1 MSFENIFGPDS
12 LSIEK
17 ARILGLLER
26 DGITEET
33 RVAVI
38 KWTEQ
43 MEVRSRISLKEMIR
57 FNVDRAELYEAIGA
71 IDEMFEC
78 LGEAHYQVIQ
88 EKDEGNETGNWDEFL
103 EKIQSY
109 IAKMEEKYPA

>member
-38 KWTEQ
+38 KWTE
-43 MEVRSRISLKEMIR
+43 
-57 FNVDRAELYEAIGA
+57 
-71 IDEMFEC
+71 
-78 LGEAHYQVIQ
+78 
-88 EKDEGNETGNWDEFL
+88 
-103 EKIQSY
+103 
-109 IAKMEEKYPA
+109 

>member
-1 MSFENIFGPDS
+1 MSLENIFGPDS

-33 RVAVI
+33 GVAVI

-43 MEVRSRISLKEMIR
+43 MEVRSLISSKEMIR

-78 LGEAHYQVIQ
+78 LSEAHYQVIQ
-88 EKDEGNETGNWDEFL
+88 EKDGGNETGNWDEFL